1 VGEIGIQHE
10 TFLYELRHWQ
20 VRAIIKGY
28 RRRQQPSWEQAR
40 MNAFYIMSAQA
51 NLSESGVYTDRDL
64 LRFPW
69 EEAEAPAGL
78 PDEDEVQ
85 RQRNMLQNLNKQTK

>member
-69 EEAEAPAGL
+69 EEEAPAEL
-78 PDEDEVQ
+78 PDEDEVNNT
-85 RQRNMLQNLNKQTK
+85 RNMLQKLNKQTK

>member
-1 VGEIGIQHE
+1 
-10 TFLYELRHWQ
+10 
-20 VRAIIKGY
+20 
-28 RRRQQPSWEQAR
+28 

-69 EEAEAPAGL
+69 EEETPAEL
-78 PDEDEVQ
+78 PDEDEVNNT
-85 RQRNMLQNLNKQTK
+85 RNMLQNLNKQTK

>member
-1 VGEIGIQHE
+1 
-10 TFLYELRHWQ
+10 
-20 VRAIIKGY
+20 
-28 RRRQQPSWEQAR
+28 

-69 EEAEAPAGL
+69 EEEEPAEL
-78 PDEDEVQ
+78 PDEDEVNNT
-85 RQRNMLQNLNKQTK
+85 RNMLQNLNKQTK

>member
-1 VGEIGIQHE
+1 
-10 TFLYELRHWQ
+10 
-20 VRAIIKGY
+20 
-28 RRRQQPSWEQAR
+28 

-69 EEAEAPAGL
+69 EEEAPAEL
-78 PDEDEVQ
+78 PDEDEVNNT
-85 RQRNMLQNLNKQTK
+85 RDMLQNLNKQTK

>member
-1 VGEIGIQHE
+1 
-10 TFLYELRHWQ
+10 
-20 VRAIIKGY
+20 
-28 RRRQQPSWEQAR
+28 

-51 NLSESGVYTDRDL
+51 NLSDSGIFSDRDL
-64 LRFPW
+64 MRFPW
-69 EEAEAPAGL
+69 EEDEAPAEL

>member
-1 VGEIGIQHE
+1 MGEIGIQHE

-51 NLSESGVYTDRDL
+51 KLSDSGIYTDRDL

-69 EEAEAPAGL
+69 EEEAPAEL
-78 PDEDEVQ
+78 PDEDEVNNT
-85 RQRNMLQNLNKQTK
+85 RNMLQNLNKQTK

>member
-69 EEAEAPAGL
+69 EEEEPAEL
-78 PDEDEVQ
+78 PDEDEVNNT
-85 RQRNMLQNLNKQTK
+85 RNMLQKLNKQTK